1 MNATTHKYQNKIT
14 NSHDVINYLMTLFNH
29 CAAGRLHYNQ
39 YGIYR
44 SATLKQLDYDYDI
57 NIKTK
62 ANAKAKTKLP
72 DEVSSFLS
80 IWKNASGVY
89 SEYSS
94 NKGDNKHEVLGLEN
108 YCHASSPIRRLVDL
122 LNITCLESIIIPN
135 SSSIKSKG
143 LSFYDSWIGRLD
155 YVNTAMRSI
164 RKIQCD
170 CNILHLCN
178 TNPSITTDEHKGYV
192 FDKILRDDSL
202 FQYMV
207 YIPKLKLLS
216 RVTCREDKE
225 NYSCVDFKIYLFND
239 EYNMKRKVRLQIVDG
254 SD

>member
-1 MNATTHKYQNKIT
+1 M
-14 NSHDVINYLMTLFNH
+14 
-29 CAAGRLHYNQ
+29 
-39 YGIYR
+39 
-44 SATLKQLDYDYDI
+44 
-57 NIKTK
+57 
-62 ANAKAKTKLP
+62 
-72 DEVSSFLS
+72 
-80 IWKNASGVY
+80 
-89 SEYSS
+89 
-94 NKGDNKHEVLGLEN
+94 LGLEN